1 MANTTKPNAAPA
13 VGFPSGRIETHD
25 GIQYFVVRVP
35 VQSPQPT
42 GRHEQ
47 SGALNVGKTSTF
59 VPIEAAIEY
68 DGFPCQV
75 AFSANFTI
83 RPPRRR

>member
-1 MANTTKPNAAPA
+1 MSNAKGTTVSKVGYPA
-13 VGFPSGRIETHD
+13 GKIEVID

-35 VQSPQPT
+35 VQDPQPT

-59 VPIEAAIEY
+59 VPIEASVEFE
-68 DGFPCQV
+68 GFPCQV